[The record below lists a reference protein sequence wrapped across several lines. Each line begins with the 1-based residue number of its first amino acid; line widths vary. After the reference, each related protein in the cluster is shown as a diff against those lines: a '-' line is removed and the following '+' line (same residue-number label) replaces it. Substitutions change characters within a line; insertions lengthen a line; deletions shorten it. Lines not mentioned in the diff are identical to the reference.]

1 MRPRSITNH
10 VLGIGCIAA
19 SLTAIFLWI
28 PSDTS
33 TGLVETV
40 RRQVSVGDALA
51 PTVAAGFVLA
61 GGALVHHRDGTAS
74 AKTRVTPGNLRFL
87 VVLLSILAVSHAV
100 MRWAG
105 PAAAG
110 LVTEEGYRALR
121 NTIPWKHIGFFLG
134 GSLLVTGLISSVEGR
149 VTVRSI
155 LIGALATLAMIAV
168 YDLPFEDLLLPPN
181 GDV

>member
-1 MRPRSITNH
+1 MRPESVTNH

-61 GGALVHHRDGTAS
+61 GGALVLPRNRTAS
-74 AKTRVTPGNLRFL
+74 TKTRITSGNVRFL
-87 VVLLSILAVSHAV
+87 MVLLSILAVSHAA

-105 PAAAG
+105 PAAAS
-110 LVTEEGYRALR
+110 LAAEEGYRALR
-121 NTIPWKHIGFFLG
+121 NTIPWKHIGFLLG
-134 GSLLVTGLISSVEGR
+134 GSLLVTGLISSSEGR
-149 VTVRSI
+149 VTIRSA